1 VAEDESETVDWR
13 LATRVQSLLFV
24 ADTSLH
30 PTSFHCPWTQAYTG
44 TQTSCRVDL
53 QEKIKRKS
61 SREMGSSQTLKL
73 REALSP
79 LSGFTHSIV
88 DSDTIDR
95 HKTRYKSKPHSN
107 LMTIPP
113 SKLGNNFPEF
123 HLLDL
128 A

>member
-13 LATRVQSLLFV
+13 FATRVQSLLFA

-44 TQTSCRVDL
+44 TQPSYHVDL
-53 QEKIKRKS
+53 QNKIMRKS
-61 SREMGSSQTLKL
+61 SREMGSSQILKL

-79 LSGFTHSIV
+79 LSSFTHSTV
-88 DSDTIDR
+88 DSDTVDR
-95 HKTRYKSKPHSN
+95 HQMRYKCKPHSN
-107 LMTIPP
+107 LMTIPL